1 LATTFSEPTL
11 RLSIFT
17 TSITRYLYIFKDSH
31 IHSSKLIGSG
41 TIYTPILINK
51 LQGENGR
58 IGLVFDVMGYLPYE
72 NTFLDQHAQERSM
85 DLNLGWFVEPVVRGD
100 YPFSMRSL
108 ARERLPFF
116 NDKEQEKLVGSYDMM
131 GINYYT
137 SKFSKHI
144 DISPNYSPVFNTD
157 DAYATKESK
166 EQ

>member
-51 LQGENGR
+51 LQDENRR

-116 NDKEQEKLVGSYDMM
+116 TDKEQEKLVGSYDMM

-144 DISPNYSPVFNTD
+144 DISPNYLPVFNTD